1 MVLLRPL
8 APADLFVLSLPSLAV
23 NGGSPYTGIS
33 AACRLYDGCEP
44 EEWMMLRRLSLFASG
59 SVIGAVI
66 DYVVTL
72 GLSQW
77 LKLDPAIALA
87 LSMII
92 SASVVFRFHSRI
104 TFDEAND
111 NLLKRY
117 VMFMAWSALIFFLRA
132 VLLKAFLYSGL
143 PLAIALL
150 GAIGLVSII
159 NFAMSS
165 AVIFAKKSS

>member
-1 MVLLRPL
+1 MLNAWL
-8 APADLFVLSLPSLAV
+8 AAFRAGAEPPEDWFATIKL
-23 NGGSPYTGIS
+23 GSQ
-33 AACRLYDGCEP
+33 P
-44 EEWMMLRRLSLFASG
+44 EERIMLRRLSLFASG

-66 DYVVTL
+66 DYAVTL
-72 GLSQW
+72 GLSEW

-117 VMFMAWSALIFFLRA
+117 VMFMGWSALIFLLRA
-132 VLLKAFLYSGL
+132 LLLKAFLYAGL
-143 PLAIALL
+143 PLAVALL
-150 GAIGLVSII
+150 VAIGLVSII

-165 AVIFAKKSS
+165 AIIFAKKSS

>member
-1 MVLLRPL
+1 
-8 APADLFVLSLPSLAV
+8 
-23 NGGSPYTGIS
+23 
-33 AACRLYDGCEP
+33 
-44 EEWMMLRRLSLFASG
+44 MMLRRLSLFASG

-72 GLSQW
+72 ALSRW
-77 LKLDPAIALA
+77 ANLDPAVALG

-111 NLLKRY
+111 NLLRRY
-117 VMFMAWSALIFFLRA
+117 VLFMGWSMLVFFLRA
-132 VLLKAFLYSGL
+132 LLLKAGLYAGL

-150 GAIGLVSII
+150 VAIGVASIV
-159 NFAMSS
+159 NFTVSS
-165 AVIFAKKSS
+165 AVIFAKRQS